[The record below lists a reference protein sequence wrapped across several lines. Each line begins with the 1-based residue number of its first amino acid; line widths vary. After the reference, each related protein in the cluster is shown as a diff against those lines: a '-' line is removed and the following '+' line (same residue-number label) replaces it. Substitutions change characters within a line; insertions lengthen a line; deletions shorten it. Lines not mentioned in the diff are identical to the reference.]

1 MNNQRHYHT
10 ESERKQLEGVVTDSD
25 MNGWEISKLNRIKV
39 DALVAEWEW
48 LCHDDFDP
56 ENDPTPEQFRKDMEE
71 LTVEQL
77 IEETATDEHFTL
89 EEYMDRYL

>member
-1 MNNQRHYHT
+1 MTYSREELIN
-10 ESERKQLEGVVTDSD
+10 
-25 MNGWEISKLNRIKV
+25 
-39 DALVAEWEW
+39 ALCAEWEY

-56 ENDPTPEQFRKDMEE
+56 ENDPSPEQFRKEMEE

-77 IEETATDEHFTL
+77 IEETSTDEYFTL